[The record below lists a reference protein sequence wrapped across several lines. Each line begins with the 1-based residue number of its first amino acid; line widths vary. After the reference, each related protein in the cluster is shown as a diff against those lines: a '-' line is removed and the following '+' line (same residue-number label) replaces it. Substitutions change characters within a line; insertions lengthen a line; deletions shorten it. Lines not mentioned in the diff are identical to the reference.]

1 MTDEQN
7 AQPEI
12 DYSPLTDVVNALG
25 RGEQP
30 PAEFNETLLASTI
43 VMPLR
48 VNPNDPTVS
57 PEPLTVEA
65 QGNKLV
71 LCFTE
76 PSPKLAAKVAEAT
89 KTFAPVKAALVIKGL
104 GEGFGLLVEAEDGA
118 VGIREEEVK
127 QLKATLQ

>member
-7 AQPEI
+7 AQPDI

-30 PAEFNETLLASTI
+30 PAEFNETLLKSTI

-48 VNPNDPTVS
+48 VNEAEPTAS

-65 QGNKLV
+65 QGHKLV

-118 VGIREEEVK
+118 VGIREDEIK
-127 QLKATLQ
+127 QIKATLQ